1 MLISNEWLKE
11 YVTIDDSV
19 SNLAERITR
28 TGIEVDDLI
37 DYTKDIKNLVVGFV
51 KSKDKH
57 PDADKLNVCQ
67 VDIGEDEPV
76 QIVCGAP
83 NVDAGQYVIVA
94 KVGGRLP
101 GGIKIKRAKLRG
113 ERSEGMICSLQEI
126 GISSNYIPKSFE
138 SGIYVFSESQVPGTD
153 ALQALY
159 LDDQVMEFDLTPN
172 RADALSMIGTAYEVA
187 ALYNTKMTKP
197 DTTSNELELSAND
210 ELTVTIE
217 NEDKV
222 PYYSARVVH
231 DVTIEPSPIW
241 MQARLIKAGIRPINN
256 VVDISNYVLLE
267 YGQPLHMFDQDAIGS
282 QQIVVRQANEG
293 EKMTTLD
300 DTERELLTSDIVITN
315 GQTPIALAGVMG
327 GDFSEVK
334 EQTSNIVI
342 EGAIF
347 DPVSIRHTS
356 RRLNLRSESS
366 SRFEKGIA
374 TEFVDEA
381 VDRACYLLQTYAN
394 GKVLKD
400 RVSSGEL
407 GAFITPIDITADK
420 INRTIGFDLS
430 QNDIVTIFNQ
440 LGFDTEINDDVIT
453 VLVPSRR
460 KDITIKEDLIE
471 EVARI
476 YGYDD
481 IPSTLPVFDKVTSGQ
496 LTDRQYKTRM
506 VKEVLEGAGLDQ
518 AITYSLVSKEDATAF
533 SMQQR
538 QTIDLLMPMSE
549 AHASLR
555 QSLLPHLIEAAS
567 YNVARKN
574 KDVKL
579 FEIGNVF
586 FANGEG
592 ELPDQVEYL
601 SGILTGDYVVNQWQ
615 GKKETVDFYLAKGV
629 VDRVSEKLNLEFSY
643 RRADIDGL
651 HPGRTAEILLENKVV
666 GFIGELHPTL
676 AADND
681 LKRTYVF
688 ELNFDALMSVSVG
701 YINYQ
706 PIPRFPGMS
715 RDIALEVDQ
724 NIPAADLLST
734 IHAHG
739 GNILKDTLVFDVY
752 QGEHLEKGKKSI
764 AIRLNYLDTEET
776 LTDERVSKV
785 QAEIEAALIEQG
797 EVVEIG
803 RAHV

>member
-51 KSKDKH
+51 KSKEKH

-138 SGIYVFSESQVPGTD
+138 SGIYVFSEAQVPGTD

-197 DTTSNELELSAND
+197 ETTSNELDLSAND

-481 IPSTLPVFDKVTSGQ
+481 VPSTLPVFDKVTSGQ

-666 GFIGELHPTL
+666 GFIGELHPIL

-688 ELNFDALMSVSVG
+688 ELNFDALMAVSVG

-797 EVVEIG
+797 AVI
-803 RAHV
+803 R

>member
-752 QGEHLEKGKKSI
+752 QGEHLEKGKNQ
-764 AIRLNYLDTEET
+764 LQY
-776 LTDERVSKV
+776 V
-785 QAEIEAALIEQG
+785 
-797 EVVEIG
+797 
-803 RAHV
+803 

>member
-51 KSKDKH
+51 KSKEKH

-197 DTTSNELELSAND
+197 ETTSNELELSAND

-217 NEDKV
+217 NEDKA

-334 EQTSNIVI
+334 EHTSNIVI

-407 GAFITPIDITADK
+407 SAFITPIDITADK

-453 VLVPSRR
+453 VQVPSRR

-481 IPSTLPVFDKVTSGQ
+481 IPSTLPVFEKVTSGQ

-533 SMQQR
+533 AMQQR

-688 ELNFDALMSVSVG
+688 ELNFDALMAVSVG

-706 PIPRFPGMS
+706 PIPRFLCMS
-715 RDIALEVDQ
+715 RDIALEVNQ

-797 EVVEIG
+797 AVI
-803 RAHV
+803 R

>member
-51 KSKDKH
+51 KSKEKH
-57 PDADKLNVCQ
+57 PDADKLNICQ

-126 GISSNYIPKSFE
+126 GISSNYVPKSFE

-222 PYYSARVVH
+222 SYYSARVVH

-334 EQTSNIVI
+334 EHTSNIVI

-453 VLVPSRR
+453 VQVPSRR

-481 IPSTLPVFDKVTSGQ
+481 IPSTLPVFEKVTSGQ

-533 SMQQR
+533 AMQQR

-688 ELNFDALMSVSVG
+688 ELNFDALMAVSVG

-797 EVVEIG
+797 AVI
-803 RAHV
+803 R

>member
-51 KSKDKH
+51 KSKEKH

-197 DTTSNELELSAND
+197 ETTSNELDLSAND

-282 QQIVVRQANEG
+282 QQIVVRQANER

-366 SRFEKGIA
+366 SRFEKRIA

-381 VDRACYLLQTYAN
+381 VDRASYLLQTYAN

-666 GFIGELHPTL
+666 GFIGELHPIL

-688 ELNFDALMSVSVG
+688 ELNFDALMAVSVG

-752 QGEHLEKGKKSI
+752 LGEHLEKGKKSI

-797 EVVEIG
+797 AVI
-803 RAHV
+803 R

>member
-19 SNLAERITR
+19 SDLAERITR

-51 KSKDKH
+51 KSKEKH

-197 DTTSNELELSAND
+197 ETTSNELELSAND

-549 AHASLR
+549 AHALLR

-688 ELNFDALMSVSVG
+688 ELNFDALMAVSVG

-797 EVVEIG
+797 AVI
-803 RAHV
+803 R

>member
-51 KSKDKH
+51 KSKEKH

-126 GISSNYIPKSFE
+126 GISSNYVPKTFE
-138 SGIYVFSESQVPGTD
+138 SGIYVFSEAQVPGTD

-197 DTTSNELELSAND
+197 ETTSNELELSAND

-217 NEDKV
+217 NENKV

-267 YGQPLHMFDQDAIGS
+267 YGQPLHMFDKDAIGS

-366 SRFEKGIA
+366 SRFEKGIV

-453 VLVPSRR
+453 VQVPSRR

-688 ELNFDALMSVSVG
+688 ELNFDALMAVSVG

-797 EVVEIG
+797 AVI
-803 RAHV
+803 R

>member
-51 KSKDKH
+51 KSKEKH

-138 SGIYVFSESQVPGTD
+138 SGIYVFSEAQVPGTD

-197 DTTSNELELSAND
+197 ETTSNELDLSAND

-420 INRTIGFDLS
+420 INRTIGFNLS

-666 GFIGELHPTL
+666 GFIGELHPIL

-688 ELNFDALMSVSVG
+688 ELNFDALMAVSVG

-797 EVVEIG
+797 AVI
-803 RAHV
+803 R

>member
-51 KSKDKH
+51 KSKEKH

-138 SGIYVFSESQVPGTD
+138 SGIYVFSEAQVPGTD

-197 DTTSNELELSAND
+197 ETTSNELDLSAND

-549 AHASLR
+549 AHASLS

-666 GFIGELHPTL
+666 GFIGELHPIL

-688 ELNFDALMSVSVG
+688 ELNFDALMAVSVG
-701 YINYQ
+701 YNNYQ

-797 EVVEIG
+797 AVI
-803 RAHV
+803 R

>member
-51 KSKDKH
+51 KSKEKH

-138 SGIYVFSESQVPGTD
+138 SGIYVFSEAQVPGTD

-197 DTTSNELELSAND
+197 ETTSNELDLSAND

-643 RRADIDGL
+643 RRAADIDGL

-666 GFIGELHPTL
+666 GFIGELHPIL

-688 ELNFDALMSVSVG
+688 ELNFDALMAVSVG

-797 EVVEIG
+797 AVI
-803 RAHV
+803 R

>member
-51 KSKDKH
+51 KSKEKH

-138 SGIYVFSESQVPGTD
+138 SGIFVFSESQVPGTD

-197 DTTSNELELSAND
+197 ETTSNELELSAND

-241 MQARLIKAGIRPINN
+241 MQVRLIKAGIRPINN

-334 EQTSNIVI
+334 EHTSNIVI

-453 VLVPSRR
+453 VQVPSRR

-481 IPSTLPVFDKVTSGQ
+481 IPSTLPVFEKVTSGQ

-533 SMQQR
+533 AMQQR

-555 QSLLPHLIEAAS
+555 QSLLPHLIEVAS

-651 HPGRTAEILLENKVV
+651 HPGRTAEILLENKVI

-688 ELNFDALMSVSVG
+688 ELNFDALMAVSVG

-797 EVVEIG
+797 AVI
-803 RAHV
+803 R

>member
-51 KSKDKH
+51 KSKEKH

-138 SGIYVFSESQVPGTD
+138 SGIYVFSEAQVPGTD

-453 VLVPSRR
+453 VQVPSRR

-481 IPSTLPVFDKVTSGQ
+481 IPSTLPVFEKVTSGQ

-601 SGILTGDYVVNQWQ
+601 SGIFTGDYVVNQWQ

-797 EVVEIG
+797 AVI
-803 RAHV
+803 R

>member
-51 KSKDKH
+51 KSKEKH

-138 SGIYVFSESQVPGTD
+138 SGIFVFSESQVPGTD

-197 DTTSNELELSAND
+197 ETTSNELELSAND

-241 MQARLIKAGIRPINN
+241 MQVRLIKAGIRPINN

-334 EQTSNIVI
+334 EHTSNIVI

-453 VLVPSRR
+453 VQVPSRR

-481 IPSTLPVFDKVTSGQ
+481 IPSTLPVFEKVTSGQ

-533 SMQQR
+533 AMQQR

-615 GKKETVDFYLAKGV
+615 GKKETVDFYLTKGV

-651 HPGRTAEILLENKVV
+651 HPGRTAEILLENKVI

-688 ELNFDALMSVSVG
+688 ELNFDALMAVSVG

-797 EVVEIG
+797 AVI
-803 RAHV
+803 R

>member
-51 KSKDKH
+51 KSKEKH

-138 SGIYVFSESQVPGTD
+138 SGIYVFSEAQVPGTD

-197 DTTSNELELSAND
+197 ETTSNELDLSAND

-615 GKKETVDFYLAKGV
+615 DKKETVDFYLAKGV

-666 GFIGELHPTL
+666 GFIGELHPIL

-688 ELNFDALMSVSVG
+688 ELNFDALMAVSVG

-776 LTDERVSKV
+776 LTDERDRKS
-785 QAEIEAALIEQG
+785 
-797 EVVEIG
+797 VV
-803 RAHV
+803 

>member
-51 KSKDKH
+51 KSKEKH

-197 DTTSNELELSAND
+197 ETTSNELELSAND

-334 EQTSNIVI
+334 EHTSNIVI

-347 DPVSIRHTS
+347 DSVSIRHTS

-381 VDRACYLLQTYAN
+381 VDHACYLLQTYAN

-453 VLVPSRR
+453 VQVPSRR

-481 IPSTLPVFDKVTSGQ
+481 IPSTLPVFEKVTSGQ

-533 SMQQR
+533 AMQQR

-629 VDRVSEKLNLEFSY
+629 VDRVAEKLNLEFSY

-688 ELNFDALMSVSVG
+688 ELNFDALMAVSVG

-715 RDIALEVDQ
+715 RDIALEVNQ

-785 QAEIEAALIEQG
+785 QAEIEAALIKQG
-797 EVVEIG
+797 AVI
-803 RAHV
+803 R

>member
-19 SNLAERITR
+19 SDLAERITR

-51 KSKDKH
+51 KSKEKH

-101 GGIKIKRAKLRG
+101 GGIKIKRAKLRD

-197 DTTSNELELSAND
+197 ETTSNELELSAND

-688 ELNFDALMSVSVG
+688 ELNFDALMAVSVG

-797 EVVEIG
+797 AVI
-803 RAHV
+803 R

>member
-19 SNLAERITR
+19 SDLAERITR

-51 KSKDKH
+51 KSKEKH

-197 DTTSNELELSAND
+197 ETTSNELELSAND

-471 EVARI
+471 EVSRI

-688 ELNFDALMSVSVG
+688 ELNFDALMAVSVG

-797 EVVEIG
+797 AVI
-803 RAHV
+803 R

>member
-51 KSKDKH
+51 KSKEKH

-197 DTTSNELELSAND
+197 ETTSNELELSAND

-334 EQTSNIVI
+334 EHTSNIVI

-453 VLVPSRR
+453 VQVPSRR

-481 IPSTLPVFDKVTSGQ
+481 IPSTLPVFEKVTSGQ

-533 SMQQR
+533 AMQQR

-688 ELNFDALMSVSVG
+688 ELNFDALMAVSVG

-715 RDIALEVDQ
+715 RDIALEVNQ

-764 AIRLNYLDTEET
+764 AIHLNYLDTEET

-797 EVVEIG
+797 AVI
-803 RAHV
+803 R

>member
-19 SNLAERITR
+19 SDLAERITR

-51 KSKDKH
+51 KSKEKH

-197 DTTSNELELSAND
+197 ETTSNELELSAND

-222 PYYSARVVH
+222 PYYSARVVR

-688 ELNFDALMSVSVG
+688 ELNFDALMAVSVG

-797 EVVEIG
+797 AVI
-803 RAHV
+803 R

>member
-51 KSKDKH
+51 KSKEKH

-83 NVDAGQYVIVA
+83 NVDAGQYVIVT

-138 SGIYVFSESQVPGTD
+138 SGIYVFSEAQVPGTD

-197 DTTSNELELSAND
+197 ETTSNELDLSAND

-666 GFIGELHPTL
+666 GFIGELHPIL

-688 ELNFDALMSVSVG
+688 ELNFDALMAVSVG

-797 EVVEIG
+797 AVI
-803 RAHV
+803 R

>member
-19 SNLAERITR
+19 SDLVERITR

-51 KSKDKH
+51 KSKEKH

-197 DTTSNELELSAND
+197 ETTSNELELSAND

-688 ELNFDALMSVSVG
+688 ELNFDALMAVSVG

-797 EVVEIG
+797 AVI
-803 RAHV
+803 R

>member
-19 SNLAERITR
+19 SDLAERITR

-37 DYTKDIKNLVVGFV
+37 DYIKDIKNLVVGFV
-51 KSKDKH
+51 KSKEKH

-197 DTTSNELELSAND
+197 ETTSNELELSAND

-688 ELNFDALMSVSVG
+688 ELNFDALMAVSVG

-797 EVVEIG
+797 AVI
-803 RAHV
+803 R

>member
-11 YVTIDDSV
+11 YVTNDDSV

-51 KSKDKH
+51 KSKEKH

-197 DTTSNELELSAND
+197 ETTSNELELSAND

-241 MQARLIKAGIRPINN
+241 MQVRLIKAGIRPINN

-334 EQTSNIVI
+334 EHTSNIVI

-347 DPVSIRHTS
+347 DSVSIRHTS

-453 VLVPSRR
+453 VQVPSRR

-481 IPSTLPVFDKVTSGQ
+481 IPSTLPVFEKVTSGQ

-533 SMQQR
+533 AMQQR

-688 ELNFDALMSVSVG
+688 ELNFDALMAVSVG

-797 EVVEIG
+797 AVI
-803 RAHV
+803 R

>member
-51 KSKDKH
+51 KSKEKH

-126 GISSNYIPKSFE
+126 GISSNYVPKSFE

-334 EQTSNIVI
+334 EHTSNIVI

-453 VLVPSRR
+453 VQVPSRR

-481 IPSTLPVFDKVTSGQ
+481 IPSTLPVFEKVTSGQ

-533 SMQQR
+533 AMQQR

-688 ELNFDALMSVSVG
+688 ELNFDALMAVLVG

-797 EVVEIG
+797 AVI
-803 RAHV
+803 R

>member
-51 KSKDKH
+51 KSKEKH

-197 DTTSNELELSAND
+197 ETTSNELELSAND

-334 EQTSNIVI
+334 EHTSNIVI

-347 DPVSIRHTS
+347 DSVSIRHTS

-453 VLVPSRR
+453 VQVPSRR

-481 IPSTLPVFDKVTSGQ
+481 IPSTLPVFEKVTSGQ

-533 SMQQR
+533 AMQQR

-688 ELNFDALMSVSVG
+688 ELNFDALMAVSVG

-724 NIPAADLLST
+724 NIPAAELLST

-752 QGEHLEKGKKSI
+752 QGEPLEKGKKSI

-797 EVVEIG
+797 AVI
-803 RAHV
+803 R

>member
-51 KSKDKH
+51 KSKEKH

-138 SGIYVFSESQVPGTD
+138 SGIFVFSESQVPGTD

-197 DTTSNELELSAND
+197 ETTSNELELSAND

-241 MQARLIKAGIRPINN
+241 MQVRLIKAGIRPINN

-334 EQTSNIVI
+334 EHTSNIVI

-347 DPVSIRHTS
+347 DPVSIRHRS

-453 VLVPSRR
+453 VQVPSRR

-481 IPSTLPVFDKVTSGQ
+481 IPSTLPVFEKVTSGQ

-533 SMQQR
+533 AMQQR

-651 HPGRTAEILLENKVV
+651 HPGRTAEILLENKVI

-688 ELNFDALMSVSVG
+688 ELNFDALMAVSVG

-797 EVVEIG
+797 AVI
-803 RAHV
+803 R

>member
-51 KSKDKH
+51 KSKEKH

-197 DTTSNELELSAND
+197 ETTSNELELSAND

-334 EQTSNIVI
+334 EHTSNIVI

-347 DPVSIRHTS
+347 DSVSIRHTS

-453 VLVPSRR
+453 VQVPSRR

-481 IPSTLPVFDKVTSGQ
+481 IPSTLPVFEKVTSGQ

-533 SMQQR
+533 AMQQR

-629 VDRVSEKLNLEFSY
+629 VDRVAEKLNLEFSY
-643 RRADIDGL
+643 RRANIDGL

-688 ELNFDALMSVSVG
+688 ELNFDALMAVSVG

-715 RDIALEVDQ
+715 RDIALEVNQ

-785 QAEIEAALIEQG
+785 QAEIEAALIKQG
-797 EVVEIG
+797 AVI
-803 RAHV
+803 R

>member
-51 KSKDKH
+51 KSKEKH

-126 GISSNYIPKSFE
+126 GISSNYVPKTFE
-138 SGIYVFSESQVPGTD
+138 SGIYVFSEAQVPGTD

-197 DTTSNELELSAND
+197 ETTSNELELSAND

-217 NEDKV
+217 NENKV

-366 SRFEKGIA
+366 SRFEKGIV

-453 VLVPSRR
+453 VQVPSRR

-688 ELNFDALMSVSVG
+688 ELNFDALMAVSVG

-752 QGEHLEKGKKSI
+752 QGDRKS
-764 AIRLNYLDTEET
+764 
-776 LTDERVSKV
+776 
-785 QAEIEAALIEQG
+785 
-797 EVVEIG
+797 VV
-803 RAHV
+803 

>member
-51 KSKDKH
+51 KSKEKH

-197 DTTSNELELSAND
+197 ETTSNELELSAND

-347 DPVSIRHTS
+347 HPVSIRHTS

-453 VLVPSRR
+453 VQVPSRR

-481 IPSTLPVFDKVTSGQ
+481 IPSTLPVFEKVTSGQ

-533 SMQQR
+533 AMQQR

-688 ELNFDALMSVSVG
+688 ELNFDALMAVSVG

-797 EVVEIG
+797 AVI
-803 RAHV
+803 R

>member
-51 KSKDKH
+51 KSKEKH

-138 SGIYVFSESQVPGTD
+138 SGIYVFSEAQVPGTD

-197 DTTSNELELSAND
+197 ETTSNELDLSAND

-267 YGQPLHMFDQDAIGS
+267 YDQPLHMFDQDAIGS

-666 GFIGELHPTL
+666 GFIGELHPIL

-688 ELNFDALMSVSVG
+688 ELNFDALMAVSVG

-706 PIPRFPGMS
+706 PIPIFPGMS

-797 EVVEIG
+797 AVI
-803 RAHV
+803 R

>member
-51 KSKDKH
+51 KSKEKH

-126 GISSNYIPKSFE
+126 GISSNYVPKSFE

-334 EQTSNIVI
+334 EHTSNIVI
-342 EGAIF
+342 EDAIF

-453 VLVPSRR
+453 VQVPSRR

-481 IPSTLPVFDKVTSGQ
+481 IPSTLPVFEKVTSGQ

-533 SMQQR
+533 AMQQR

-688 ELNFDALMSVSVG
+688 ELNFDALMAVSVG

-797 EVVEIG
+797 AVI
-803 RAHV
+803 R

>member
-19 SNLAERITR
+19 SDLAERITR

-51 KSKDKH
+51 KSKEKH

-197 DTTSNELELSAND
+197 ETTSNELELSAND

-440 LGFDTEINDDVIT
+440 LGFDKEINDDVIT

-688 ELNFDALMSVSVG
+688 ELNFDALMAVSVG

-797 EVVEIG
+797 AVI
-803 RAHV
+803 R

>member
-51 KSKDKH
+51 KSKEKH

-197 DTTSNELELSAND
+197 ETTSNELELSAND

-334 EQTSNIVI
+334 EHTSNIVI

-407 GAFITPIDITADK
+407 SAFITPIDITADK

-453 VLVPSRR
+453 VQVPSRR

-481 IPSTLPVFDKVTSGQ
+481 IPSTLPVFEKVTSGQ

-533 SMQQR
+533 AMQQR
-538 QTIDLLMPMSE
+538 QTIDILMPMSE

-688 ELNFDALMSVSVG
+688 ELNFDALMAVSVG

-715 RDIALEVDQ
+715 RDIALEVNQ

-797 EVVEIG
+797 AVI
-803 RAHV
+803 R

>member
-51 KSKDKH
+51 KSKEKH

-126 GISSNYIPKSFE
+126 GISSNYVPKSFE

-300 DTERELLTSDIVITN
+300 DKERELLTSDIVITN

-334 EQTSNIVI
+334 EHTSNIVI

-453 VLVPSRR
+453 VQVPSRR

-481 IPSTLPVFDKVTSGQ
+481 IPSTLPVFEKVTSGQ

-533 SMQQR
+533 AMQQR

-688 ELNFDALMSVSVG
+688 ELNFDALMAVSVG

-797 EVVEIG
+797 AVI
-803 RAHV
+803 R

>member
-51 KSKDKH
+51 KSKEKH

-138 SGIYVFSESQVPGTD
+138 SGIYVFSEAQVPGTD

-440 LGFDTEINDDVIT
+440 LGFDTEINDYVIT

-688 ELNFDALMSVSVG
+688 ELNFDALMAVSVG

-797 EVVEIG
+797 AVI
-803 RAHV
+803 R

>member
-51 KSKDKH
+51 KSKEKH

-138 SGIYVFSESQVPGTD
+138 SGIYVFSESQVPGID

-159 LDDQVMEFDLTPN
+159 LDDQAMEFDLTPN

-797 EVVEIG
+797 AVI
-803 RAHV
+803 R

>member
-51 KSKDKH
+51 KSKEKH

-172 RADALSMIGTAYEVA
+172 RADALSMVGTAYEVA

-197 DTTSNELELSAND
+197 ETTSNELELSAND

-231 DVTIEPSPIW
+231 NVTIEPSPIW

-334 EQTSNIVI
+334 EHTSNIVI

-347 DPVSIRHTS
+347 DSVSIRHTS

-453 VLVPSRR
+453 VQVPSRR

-481 IPSTLPVFDKVTSGQ
+481 IPSTLPVFEKVTSGQ

-533 SMQQR
+533 AMQQR

-629 VDRVSEKLNLEFSY
+629 VDRVAEKLNLEFSY

-688 ELNFDALMSVSVG
+688 ELNFDALMAVSVG

-715 RDIALEVDQ
+715 RDIALEVNQ

-797 EVVEIG
+797 AVI
-803 RAHV
+803 R